1 MDEKYYI
8 LNTKTVIDY
17 INSSIDFFDKNADY
31 ECTEIGDGNLNLVFR
46 VKDKNTNKSLIA
58 KQALPYVRAA
68 GEDWPMDIER
78 GEIESRI
85 LEIEYNLTDG
95 MVPKIYKYDK
105 EMYVMLMEDLH
116 DYIIMRYGLLK
127 NETYPNFAEHITEF
141 LVKTLLLTSDVV
153 MEHKE
158 KKTSVSAFIN
168 PELCEIT
175 EQLVYTEPY
184 GDWPRNN
191 IEDNLKEFVKE
202 KLWKD
207 EALHLEVAKLKFD
220 FMNNAQSLL
229 HGDLHTGSIF
239 VNQEDTKVI
248 DPEFAFY
255 GPMAY
260 DIGAL
265 VANIIMAYISADARI
280 EEINVKNRQKDYLLN
295 TLEKTV
301 DLFQEKFLKL
311 FDTVVTDDLAKVKG
325 FKEYYLKD
333 IMINSAGVTGLEM
346 IRRTVGFAHVK
357 DLDGIENDDKRIK
370 AKKSNILLAIELIK
384 NRYETIDG
392 KTYVDRLKKYE
403 K

>member
-265 VANIIMAYISADARI
+265 IANIIMAYISADARI

-311 FDTVVTDDLAKVKG
+311 FDKVVTDDLAKVKG

-370 AKKSNILLAIELIK
+370 AKKNNILLAIELIK

>member
-265 VANIIMAYISADARI
+265 IANIIMAYISADARI

-311 FDTVVTDDLAKVKG
+311 FDKVVTDDLAKVKG

>member
-127 NETYPNFAEHITEF
+127 NEVYPNFAEHITEF

>member
-8 LNTKTVIDY
+8 LDTKTVIEY
-17 INSSIDFFDKNADY
+17 INSNINFFQKDA
-31 ECTEIGDGNLNLVFR
+31 EFETTEIGDGNLNLVFR
-46 VKDKNTNKSLIA
+46 VKDKKTGKSLIA

-85 LEIEYNLTDG
+85 LQIEYDLTEG

-116 DYIIMRYGLLK
+116 DYIIMRHGLLK
-127 NETYPNFAEHITEF
+127 HETYPHFAEHISDF

-153 MEHKE
+153 LEHKE
-158 KKTSVSAFIN
+158 KKASVSAFIN

-175 EQLVYTEPY
+175 EQLVYTEPF

-191 IEDNLKEFVKE
+191 IEDGIKDFVK
-202 KLWKD
+202 KTLWSD
-207 EALHLEVAKLKFD
+207 ESLHLEAAKLKFD

-239 VNQEDTKVI
+239 VNQEHTKVI

-265 VANIIMAYISADARI
+265 IANLIMAYISADAWII
-280 EEINVKNRQKDYLLN
+280 EEDVKQRQKDYLSQ
-295 TLEKTV
+295 TLKETI
-301 DLFQEKFLKL
+301 DLFKEKFLAI
-311 FDTVVTDDLAKVKG
+311 FDEVVTDDLAKVKG
-325 FKEYYLKD
+325 FKEAYLND
-333 IMINSAGVTGLEM
+333 IMINSAGVAGLEM

-357 DLDGIENDDKRIK
+357 DLDGIPDEDKRVA
-370 AKKSNILLAIELIK
+370 AKIANMKFAVELIK
-384 NRYETIDG
+384 ERQDIVDG
-392 KTYVDRLKKYE
+392 NTYVKRLKKYV

>member
-265 VANIIMAYISADARI
+265 IANIIMAYISADARI